1 MTRGPQGA
9 PPPDLST
16 WKNAAGIPI
25 SGGGTWTSYMLD
37 PKTGQLYV
45 PGGNPA
51 PDFAIGVREGENLY
65 TDSVVVLDAKTGNYK
80 HHCKL
85 VPKDWHDWNV
95 SNPSYGGSGRSDVL
109 RTRASWNHRNN
120 PSRGGGRNRSFALC
134 SRALDSLFGT
144 DLKKPTPRN
153 DMPAFDAANVL
164 GVFMW
169 QGGWAALAAFG
180 LLAALVAMSQAIV
193 VATSAGAKEMLAAIS
208 AIKNQAG

>member
-1 MTRGPQGA
+1 MANKCLADDGRT
-9 PPPDLST
+9 T
-16 WKNAAGIPI
+16 KE
-25 SGGGTWTSYMLD
+25 
-37 PKTGQLYV
+37 
-45 PGGNPA
+45 A
-51 PDFAIGVREGENLY
+51 PDSPSKYRRSKRKGDKQWLKP
-65 TDSVVVLDAKTGNYK
+65 T
-80 HHCKL
+80 
-85 VPKDWHDWNV
+85 NV
-95 SNPSYGGSGRSDVL
+95 YGGSGRIDVL
-109 RTRASWNHRNN
+109 RTRASWNHRND
-120 PSRGGGRNRSFALC
+120 PSRGGGRNRSFTLC